1 MYKLEQPGIFGNMK
15 FEFCPKFFYTVVAPT
30 CNISVLWE
38 CQNFH
43 KPLNSFAPAQI
54 LVWDPLAC

>member
-15 FEFCPKFFYTVVAPT
+15 FEFSPKFFYTVVAPAY
-30 CNISVLWE
+30 NRSVLWE
-38 CQNFH
+38 GQNFH
-43 KPLNSFAPAQI
+43 KPLHSFALAQI